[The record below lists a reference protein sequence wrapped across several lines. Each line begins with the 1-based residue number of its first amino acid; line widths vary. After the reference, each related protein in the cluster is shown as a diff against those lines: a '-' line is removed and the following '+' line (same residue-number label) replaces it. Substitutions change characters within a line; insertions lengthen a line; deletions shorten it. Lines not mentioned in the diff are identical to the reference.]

1 MRDHDLMTNVKM
13 LEREHYEDIR
23 KKAESLISNIL
34 YQADYFE
41 MRTRIKPTIFMLQDI
56 FSIILRGTKDCIVER
71 YPKNQTAW
79 TLHGYDLELLVHGS
93 RLLYVGY
100 SIADIIE

>member
-1 MRDHDLMTNVKM
+1 MRDSDLMTNVKM
-13 LEREHYEDIR
+13 FEQECYEDIR

-41 MRTRIKPTIFMLQDI
+41 MRTRIKPTIFMSHDV
-56 FSIILRGTKDCIVER
+56 FSIIVRGTKDCMVER

-79 TLHGYDLELLVHGS
+79 TLRGYDLELFVHGS